1 MNEVVPLLSTT
12 NQALAYEN
20 RAWTL
25 LRDPAFLH
33 LGVSYMQR
41 LSPNPHP
48 VHAVDT
54 SC

>member
-25 LRDPAFLH
+25 LRDPAFLRCHTRKVRLRH
-33 LGVSYMQR
+33 LVSGA
-41 LSPNPHP
+41 N
-48 VHAVDT
+48 A